1 MTNITPT
8 GVLIRTLRQNRKLR
22 LKDMAAHLGISSVEL
37 FEIECGNAELTDAQA
52 VLIADMAC
60 GIDKAEREKI
70 ERRRLTAFLGIGGY
84 D

>member
-37 FEIECGNAELTDAQA
+37 SEFERG
-52 VLIADMAC
+52 
-60 GIDKAEREKI
+60 
-70 ERRRLTAFLGIGGY
+70 
-84 D
+84 